1 MKHKS
6 DFVLGLETILNN
18 PQTNFMKNPTVF
30 KEIHKAS
37 GMNMSDLI
45 RHVGKKSKT
54 TTKDEKP
61 TDDDRSK
68 ERLSALEHSLT
79 R

>member
-1 MKHKS
+1 MKTKS
-6 DFVLGLETILNN
+6 DFTLGLETILNN
-18 PQTNFMKNPTVF
+18 PKTNFMKNPAVF

-37 GMNMSDLI
+37 GLSMSELI

-61 TDDDRSK
+61 SDDDRSK
-68 ERLSALEHSLT
+68 ERLSSLESASSH
-79 R
+79 